1 MFDVIVDGSDG
12 SADIVWCH
20 GPPEVR
26 LLKAE
31 VQKAALRASYLP
43 ALIDGR
49 AVDVVLHG
57 AAIFVVR
64 DGHPF
69 LRIFANQDTE
79 ALAQQADYIQ
89 PQLLPGSTDWDGAQ
103 PMLEVVKHHAKTGH
117 AILSLTVDADG
128 TLRERHLLEEEPTGL
143 NIGAAAIKVYA
154 TAKFIP
160 GFRNGKPV
168 TGTFKEDWAVRGYV
182 YRRW

>member
-1 MFDVIVDGSDG
+1 MIGNGPKSLVNLIDKAKLLEKGQRDGVVMFDVIVDGSDG

-69 LRIFANQDTE
+69 LRIFANQDTD

-89 PQLLPGSTDWDGAQ
+89 RNCFPVRP
-103 PMLEVVKHHAKTGH
+103 
-117 AILSLTVDADG
+117 IG
-128 TLRERHLLEEEPTGL
+128 TAPSPCS
-143 NIGAAAIKVYA
+143 KS
-154 TAKFIP
+154 
-160 GFRNGKPV
+160 
-168 TGTFKEDWAVRGYV
+168 
-182 YRRW
+182 